1 MKVEGVFTPTITP
14 FTKDGEIFV
23 EGIREFTGFL
33 IEKGI
38 KGFYING
45 SYGLGP
51 VMTIKERKKSAEA
64 FIENAK
70 GKVTTIVH
78 VGSPSLDATIELA
91 KHAEDIGADAVASVP
106 PFYYKYKEEN
116 IKLYFEKLVSS
127 VNIPVFAYNNPA
139 TTGNTITPMLLKE
152 LAEIGVVGVK
162 DSSFNIVMFW
172 EFIDTIKYVKRDFI
186 FIIGTEAL
194 MLPAIMAGASACISG
209 LSNVFPELNVEL
221 YNLIKKG
228 EYRKAVEKQ
237 LTVVKAR
244 KIIHSVST
252 YPACYSVLKIR
263 GIDVGYPKPPFKPIT
278 KEQVEN
284 IVSEFKKLGLL

>member
-1 MKVEGVFTPTITP
+1 
-14 FTKDGEIFV
+14 
-23 EGIREFTGFL
+23 
-33 IEKGI
+33 
-38 KGFYING
+38 
-45 SYGLGP
+45 
-51 VMTIKERKKSAEA
+51 
-64 FIENAK
+64 
-70 GKVTTIVH
+70 
-78 VGSPSLDATIELA
+78 
-91 KHAEDIGADAVASVP
+91 
-106 PFYYKYKEEN
+106 
-116 IKLYFEKLVSS
+116 
-127 VNIPVFAYNNPA
+127 
-139 TTGNTITPMLLKE
+139 
-152 LAEIGVVGVK
+152 
-162 DSSFNIVMFW
+162 MFW

-244 KIIHSVST
+244 KIIHSVAT